1 MRSADRARNVGRRWS
16 SLAFLALVV
25 LTAATLSQCK
35 MVDERLTGVASPFKD
50 QPEKCMQECNK
61 DSDKALREEDKVH
74 TTNVKL
80 CNGDATCLALEQIR
94 HVNRI
99 AEIGSQLQACLNG
112 CHHQG
117 AGEGGR

>member
-1 MRSADRARNVGRRWS
+1 MRSVGRARNVRRRWS

-50 QPEKCMQECNK
+50 QPAKCMQSCQKE
-61 DSDKALREEDKVH
+61 SDQELRDEAREHTEKV
-74 TTNVKL
+74 L
-80 CNGDATCLALEQIR
+80 ECNGDATCLALEQIR
-94 HVNRI
+94 HENRI
-99 AEIGSQLQACLNG
+99 AEIGSQLQTCLNG

>member
-1 MRSADRARNVGRRWS
+1 MRSADRARKVRSRWS

-35 MVDERLTGVASPFKD
+35 MVDERLTGVASPFAN
-50 QPEKCMQECNK
+50 QPQKCIQECNK

-74 TTNVKL
+74 STQVQL
-80 CNGDATCLALEQIR
+80 CRGDATCLALEQIR
-94 HVNRI
+94 HENRI
-99 AEIGSQLQACLNG
+99 AEIANQLQACLNS

>member
-1 MRSADRARNVGRRWS
+1 MRSRERARNVRPRWS

-50 QPEKCMQECNK
+50 QPTKCMQQCNK
-61 DSDKALREEDKVH
+61 DSDRALREEDRIHVA
-74 TTNVKL
+74 NVL
-80 CNGDATCLALEQIR
+80 ACAGDATCLALEQIR
-94 HVNRI
+94 HENRI
-99 AEIGSQLQACLNG
+99 AEIGVQLQTCLNG